1 MRKDGCSSGGSSVI
15 LRLIHSSSLAEVFTT
30 AWIKLLRIQIHR
42 TQVPFPKSKP
52 LPTSNS
58 IPIPM
63 KTRLN
68 PFLSLLFLTSTAVHG
83 ANLYWDAN
91 GTGTGVGGTGN
102 WSVAGWRNG
111 STTGAVSTWTD
122 GNIPTFATTTG
133 IVTLNQNV
141 SAAGILFV
149 VNNNEIRPSGTNTL
163 TLTAGSIIE
172 ANNIGNE
179 IGALLAGSFVVQPKT
194 GNLTG
199 ATSIVFKANNTG
211 ITGVELAASD
221 DNNNIIVDDPGAFG
235 PNNTPLKLTKGVL
248 NIGNF
253 TTDMIASSTANG
265 SGGNLSLNAWTTEL
279 AGGAIRS
286 RVGQNIWNGPIT
298 LSANSALLNRPVA
311 GIKLTVASNINLG
324 ANTLTLSP
332 NSPSDG
338 IVLNGNI
345 QGSGGITQAN
355 SALTGVGSITAAST
369 STLSGINTYTGA
381 TQISAG
387 RLNLTGSLT
396 SNISMAAGT
405 ALQGEGS
412 TTGSLTFA
420 GNADYFL
427 DPTTSGPTAHFKAN
441 SIDASAGIV
450 TIKLTGPSPVVSD
463 MVVLESTGG
472 PITGLISNFA
482 FTGRGS
488 LAFSPDQTKLL
499 FTYAPANLVWKG
511 NQTNAT
517 FWDLSTQNWENSSS
531 PDAFQALDLVT
542 FNDSATSFAVAIQG
556 TSMEPGATLFN
567 NSTNDYTLS
576 GGAIAGSG
584 AFTKSGTGKL
594 TITNDNTYSGL
605 TTINAGVVQLGDGTG
620 VTGNLGSNSV
630 IVNDGSLETSFN
642 AQKVL
647 SYNIEG
653 TGTLTQKGSGTLVL
667 TGTNTYAGGTTI
679 ASDSTLQIGNGGATG
694 SISGGVVNNGTL
706 TFNRSDATAFSNT
719 ISGSGGITKSAGA
732 SVTLN
737 GNNTFAG
744 TTQISGNSIIVVAS
758 STALGSTAG
767 GTNVAS
773 GRLELINGITV
784 TGETLTIAGSGGNFG
799 GAIQAQANAAATW
812 AGPLIL
818 GTDAR
823 IGAAP
828 GGALT
833 LSGVISDGAGTALNI
848 GAGTGG
854 TAEVVVSNSA
864 NTYTG
869 ATNIIRGTLRL
880 GASNALPTS
889 TILDVD
895 TSNAAENAVFEMAG
909 FNQTVAGL
917 RRSNVPSG
925 NTSGTGTAFVTNA
938 AETFSTFTVD
948 QSTSTTYAGRI
959 SGNLNLVQ
967 SGTGTLTL
975 SGPQVDHLGNTTVN
989 GALVVAAA
997 SQITLTPTANGTS
1010 NSISGSGSLTL
1021 NGKLIL
1027 NLANAE
1033 TTPGSTWS
1041 LINTGTLTEEY
1052 GTAFGVQSSLGDFS
1066 EIPVDSGTWSL
1077 EAGGNL
1083 WTFTESSGVLTVATA
1098 STPFGLW
1105 ISSYFPGET
1114 NPAIIGPDADP
1125 DQDGVN
1131 NLAEFALAGI
1141 PNSGSNN
1148 GYQAVATEDTDA
1160 DLAKELTLTIAVRK
1174 AAGSPTFAGSPLT
1187 ASVDGVKYTIEG
1199 SLDLNFPNSPVSDA
1213 SPTTGPGGLPADW
1226 EYRRFR
1232 LDASEGLAGKGFL
1245 RVKTEA
1251 VE

>member
-1 MRKDGCSSGGSSVI
+1 
-15 LRLIHSSSLAEVFTT
+15 
-30 AWIKLLRIQIHR
+30 
-42 TQVPFPKSKP
+42 
-52 LPTSNS
+52 
-58 IPIPM
+58 M

-68 PFLSLLFLTSTAVHG
+68 PFLPLLLITSTAVHG
-83 ANLYWDAN
+83 ANLFWDAN

-102 WSVAGWRNG
+102 WSATAWRDG
-111 STTGAVSTWTD
+111 GVTGALGTWVD
-122 GNIPTFATTTG
+122 GNTPSFGTTTG
-133 IVTLNQNV
+133 SVTLNQNV
-141 SAAGILFV
+141 SATGINLI
-149 VNNNEIRPSGTNTL
+149 VNNNEIRGSGSNAITL
-163 TLTAGSIIE
+163 SGGSIIE
-172 ANNIGNE
+172 ATNTGNE
-179 IGALLAGSFVVQPKT
+179 ITALLAGSFVIQPKT
-194 GNLTG
+194 GNVTG
-199 ATSIVFKANNTG
+199 ASSIFFKANNTG
-211 ITGVELAASD
+211 ITGVELAAFD
-221 DNNNIIVDDPGAFG
+221 DNNNIIIDHVGAFG
-235 PNNTPLKLTKGVL
+235 SADTPVKLSKGVL
-248 NIGNF
+248 NIGAL
-253 TTDMIASSTANG
+253 TTEAIGSATANG
-265 SGGNLSLNAWTTEL
+265 SGGNLSLNAWDLDL
-279 AGGAIRS
+279 AGGTIRG
-286 RVGQNIWNGPIT
+286 RVGNNTLNGAIT
-298 LSANSALLNRPVA
+298 LSANSGFVTRPAA
-311 GIKLTVASNINLG
+311 GVKLTAEATIDLG
-324 ANTLTLSP
+324 SNTLTLSP
-332 NSPSDG
+332 TSPSDG
-338 IVLNGNI
+338 IALNGNI
-345 QGSGGITQAN
+345 SGDGGITQAN
-355 SALTGVGSITAAST
+355 SPLTGAGSAVAS
-369 STLSGINTYTGA
+369 STTTLAGTNTYTGP
-381 TQISAG
+381 TQINVG

-396 SNISMAAGT
+396 SNISLTSGT
-405 ALQGEGS
+405 SLQGEGS

-420 GNADYFL
+420 GTHDYFL
-427 DPTTSGPTAHFKAN
+427 DPTTSGPTAHFRAD
-441 SIDASAGIV
+441 SINASSAAV
-450 TIKLTGPSPVVSD
+450 TIKLTGPSPVVTD
-463 MVVLESTGG
+463 MVVMEATGG
-472 PITGLISNFA
+472 VINGLISNFT
-482 FTGRGS
+482 FIGRGS
-488 LAFSPDQTKLL
+488 LAISPDQKKLL

-511 NQTNAT
+511 NQPNAT
-517 FWDLSTQNWENSSS
+517 FWDLSTQNWENGGS
-531 PDAFQALDLVT
+531 PDAFQALDIVT
-542 FNDSATSFAVAIQG
+542 FNDSANTFAVAVQG
-556 TSMEPGATLFN
+556 TSVEPGSTLFN
-567 NSTNDYTLS
+567 NSANDYTLS

-584 AFTKSGTGKL
+584 TFTKNGTGKL
-594 TITNDNTYSGL
+594 TITNENTYSGL
-605 TTINAGVVQLGDGTG
+605 TTINSGVVQLGDGSST
-620 VTGNLGSNSV
+620 TGNLGSNAA
-630 IVNDGSLETSFN
+630 IVNDASLETSFN
-642 AQKVL
+642 ALKAL
-647 SYNIEG
+647 SYNITG
-653 TGTLTQKGSGTLVL
+653 TGSLTQKGSGVLAL
-667 TGTNTYAGGTTI
+667 TGTNDYSGGTTI
-679 ASDSTLQIGNGGATG
+679 DPGSTLQIGNGGTTG

-706 TFNRSDATAFSNT
+706 TFNRSDASVFSNS
-719 ISGSGGITKSAGA
+719 ISGSGGIAKSAGA

-744 TTQISGNSIIVVAS
+744 TTQISGSSILVVAS
-758 STALGSTAG
+758 STALGSTTG

-799 GAIQAQANAAATW
+799 GAIQAQANAVATW

-833 LSGVISDGAGTALNI
+833 LSGVISDGSGTALNI
-848 GAGTGG
+848 GAGPGG
-854 TAEVVVSNSA
+854 TAEVVVSNPA

-895 TSNAAENAVFEMAG
+895 TSNAAENAIFEMAG

-948 QSTSTTYAGRI
+948 QSTSTTYGGRI
-959 SGNLNLVQ
+959 SGNVNLVQ

-997 SQITLTPTANGTS
+997 SQITLTPTTNGTS
-1010 NSISGSGSLTL
+1010 NSIGGSGTLTL

-1066 EIPVDSGTWSL
+1066 EIPVDSGTWRL

-1148 GYQAVATEDTDA
+1148 GYHVVATEDTDA
-1160 DLAKELTLTIAVRK
+1160 DLDKELTLTIAVRK

-1187 ASVDGVKYTIEG
+1187 TSVDGVTYTIEG
-1199 SLDLNFPNSPVSDA
+1199 SLDLNFPNSPVSEA
-1213 SPTTGPGGLPADW
+1213 PTATGPGGLPADW